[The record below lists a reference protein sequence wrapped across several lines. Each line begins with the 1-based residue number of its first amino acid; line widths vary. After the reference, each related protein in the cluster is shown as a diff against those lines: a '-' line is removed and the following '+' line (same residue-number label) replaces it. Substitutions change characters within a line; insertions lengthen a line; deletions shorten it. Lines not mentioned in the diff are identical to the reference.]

1 MCLPFPKSA
10 IGHYPLHAVT
20 LENLQQSSFRRWCH
34 NSTACSIPSNDIR
47 TLPELHGNAYAKL
60 DTSSLYLPHRY
71 HPYWRFTKYHNRNFF
86 PKEARKLDNIKAQPE
101 TPQRS
106 YVLDTLFQLRQTL
119 LRERQPYWHLIIT
132 TASSA
137 LAMLLTHYCSLR
149 SKFHHLCLR
158 KSTTNDAS
166 ETNPTPQTSSNQA
179 PVTEHRK
186 ITAENEHRQEVSFT
200 TYLLQKQCNEVTH
213 FTHNSGAH
221 NFIAEL
227 GDCLMNKHALH
238 ATECSSPGN
247 RRPQNTQRDSTDR
260 RSVETA
266 CSAELLSTSRQL
278 RCFNE
283 YISEV

>member
-1 MCLPFPKSA
+1 LCLPFPKSA
-10 IGHYPLHAVT
+10 TGHYPLHAVT

-71 HPYWRFTKYHNRNFF
+71 HPYWRFTKYHNRKFF
-86 PKEARKLDNIKAQPE
+86 SKGGKKARQYQGTTGNPSTVLCLGHAISTTANITTRTSA
-101 TPQRS
+101 
-106 YVLDTLFQLRQTL
+106 
-119 LRERQPYWHLIIT
+119 YWHLIIT

-213 FTHNSGAH
+213 FIHNSGAH

-266 CSAELLSTSRQL
+266 YSAELLSTSRQL

-283 YISEV
+283 CISEV